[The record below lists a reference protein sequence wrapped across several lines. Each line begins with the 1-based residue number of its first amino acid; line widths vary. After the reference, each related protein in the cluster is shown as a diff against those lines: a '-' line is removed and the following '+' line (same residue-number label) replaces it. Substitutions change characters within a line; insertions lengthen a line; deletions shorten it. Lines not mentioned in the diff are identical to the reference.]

1 MRCWLAAWLVVLG
14 AAVPGVGC
22 AGSASAPAIPRAE
35 PSPAE
40 VDAAMSHPRPAGEG
54 ASSRTL
60 QEPAAPLAGA
70 VRIREPSPPSP
81 RRSGRRV
88 DVELHRASLADA
100 LQLLADEA
108 RLNLVLGD
116 GIGGEVSLSLRRV
129 DPLEALRA
137 VVASRGL
144 SLSQQGSITVVQRR

>member
-1 MRCWLAAWLVVLG
+1 
-14 AAVPGVGC
+14 
-22 AGSASAPAIPRAE
+22 
-35 PSPAE
+35 
-40 VDAAMSHPRPAGEG
+40 
-54 ASSRTL
+54 
-60 QEPAAPLAGA
+60 
-70 VRIREPSPPSP
+70 
-81 RRSGRRV
+81 V